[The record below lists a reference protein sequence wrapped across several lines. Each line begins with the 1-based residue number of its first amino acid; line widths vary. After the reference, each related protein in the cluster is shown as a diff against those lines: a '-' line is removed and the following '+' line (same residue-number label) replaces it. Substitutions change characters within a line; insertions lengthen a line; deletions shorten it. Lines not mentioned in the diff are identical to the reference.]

1 MALEERDPVT
11 GRHTTGHEWN
21 GIKELNS
28 PVPKVVFAALAVT
41 ILFAVVCWVLLPTF
55 PLGRTHTRGVLGI
68 DQRTTVEREVQA
80 GLAQR
85 AEFTRDIDRL
95 DYAAIQADPTLMKT
109 VDQMGGILF
118 KENCA
123 ACHGDG
129 GVGGP
134 GFPDLSA
141 RAWLWG
147 GEPETIAETLRVGI
161 NSTHPDTHVSQML
174 AFGDGMLDRG
184 QILDVV
190 AYVQSLGGA
199 TEATDMGPEA
209 VARGRVTFASTC
221 ASCHGEDGRGLR
233 QFGAPD
239 LADRVW
245 IYGGDRESIY
255 TTVTAGRQGS
265 MPTWEG
271 RLSPTERKILTLY
284 VLSLRPPR

>member
-11 GRHTTGHEWN
+11 GRNTTGHEWN

-55 PLGRTHTRGVLGI
+55 PLGRTHTRGLLGI
-68 DQRTTVEREVQA
+68 DQKTVVESQVEA
-80 GLAQR
+80 GRVQR
-85 AEFTRDIDRL
+85 AEWTRSIDRM
-95 DYAAIQADPTLMKT
+95 DFAAVQADPALMKT
-109 VDQMGGILF
+109 VDQMGGVLF

-123 ACHGDG
+123 ACHGEG
-129 GVGGP
+129 GAGGP
-134 GFPDLSA
+134 GFPDLGA

-161 NSTHPDTHVSQML
+161 NSTHPNTRVSQML

-199 TEATDMGPEA
+199 TEATHMGPA
-209 VARGRVTFASTC
+209 AIARGRALFASTC

-233 QFGAPD
+233 QFGAPN
-239 LADRVW
+239 LTDRVW

-255 TTVTAGRQGS
+255 TTVTSGRQGS

-284 VLSLRPPR
+284 VLSLRPDR